1 MATVKIMFWKDIPY
15 AVRAFDDDGR
25 SSKQLPD
32 VFEAAV
38 DKAAMVAGMTEQE
51 DYQSGFRWGD
61 EEERTG
67 KAETVATAVH
77 DELVAAYP
85 PNRLARMATGR
96 AADNSR

>member
-1 MATVKIMFWKDIPY
+1 MATVKIMYWKDIPY

-38 DKAAMVAGMTEQE
+38 DRAAMAAGMTEQD

-61 EEERTG
+61 VEERDGT
-67 KAETVATAVH
+67 ADVVANAVH
-77 DELVAAYP
+77 DELVDDYP
-85 PNRLARMATGR
+85 PDRLAGMVRSGLIEL
-96 AADNSR
+96 